1 MLYTVGMSV
10 RRNLTKVNSM
20 EIISNRQTANPI
32 GEAPTFDNNALK
44 KVIVD
49 LVDVMK
55 TDFGQTFKK
64 QFTDDES
71 LTNYKRRLY
80 QKLDKEKYTAELI
93 TAGYERFVAG
103 APTFPPSVPV
113 LINYVEEQVA
123 RAVSVIAPSF
133 RLESKP
139 QNRGSTVDG
148 RTVANEEFNASMVA
162 LGREDLVSKDF
173 YTKAEIKE
181 MRAQC
186 KQWLKG

>member
-1 MLYTVGMSV
+1 
-10 RRNLTKVNSM
+10 M
-20 EIISNRQTANPI
+20 EITSNRPTANPI
-32 GEAPTFDNNALK
+32 GQAQTFDNNLK
-44 KVIVD
+44 KIIVD

-133 RLESKP
+133 RLESNP
-139 QNRGSTVDG
+139 QNRGSIVDE

-162 LGREDLVSKDF
+162 FGREDLLVAKDF
-173 YTKAEIKE
+173 YTKTEIKE
-181 MRAQC
+181 MLTQC
-186 KQWLKG
+186 KQGLKD